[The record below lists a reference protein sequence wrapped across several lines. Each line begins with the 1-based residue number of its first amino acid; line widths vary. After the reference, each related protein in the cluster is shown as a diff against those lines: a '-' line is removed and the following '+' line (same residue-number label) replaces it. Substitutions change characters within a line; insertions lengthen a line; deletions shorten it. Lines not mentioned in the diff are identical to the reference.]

1 MTTQAATAPR
11 TPPRPRSRALI
22 TVPASAG
29 IAYVAAWAIGLALWP
44 TNLALDASDRT
55 VVTAYTEHRGAA
67 VTQDLFVEGLA
78 AIALAVVVIALGRAA
93 REPAVGPLGHVA
105 VIAGIGAA
113 LVSMLQCVLG
123 LLLAGAAGAGGDA
136 GRAGALFDLINRM
149 DGAKMLALA
158 VMALAAVGLGRRGL
172 LPRWLGYNG
181 AMLTA
186 ALTASGVG
194 YLLLNDTLAQAAAV
208 SLPLLLVL
216 VAGVG
221 VALGRRSP

>member
-1 MTTQAATAPR
+1 
-11 TPPRPRSRALI
+11 
-22 TVPASAG
+22 
-29 IAYVAAWAIGLALWP
+29 
-44 TNLALDASDRT
+44 
-55 VVTAYTEHRGAA
+55 
-67 VTQDLFVEGLA
+67 
-78 AIALAVVVIALGRAA
+78 
-93 REPAVGPLGHVA
+93 
-105 VIAGIGAA
+105 
-113 LVSMLQCVLG
+113 MLQCVLG

-136 GRAGALFDLINRM
+136 SRAGALFDLINRM

-208 SLPLLLVL
+208 SLPLLLVW

-221 VALGRRSP
+221 MALGRRSP